1 MSDKKPDT
9 SPKGPPPWMLSLA
22 DLISLLLTFFVMLFA
37 MSTVKVDAW
46 NEIIDSMSKAA
57 VDIENPEETDAP
69 QADNNISTT
78 IRKPAMNLDY
88 LKSILTN
95 NLKNDDVLG
104 DAMLRQESDRLVLSL
119 PGDLLFV
126 SGQAALTRQA
136 QQALFRLGGVLSNI
150 GNKVGVQGHS
160 DPVPLSG
167 QGRFTSNW
175 ELSLSRAI
183 SVANSLKASG
193 YPGSISVYGFADSR
207 FDRISSDLPDQQR
220 FIRARRV
227 DIVVESHSGSGFGDF

>member
-150 GNKVGVQGHS
+150 GNKVGRTGTF
-160 DPVPLSG
+160 
-167 QGRFTSNW
+167 R
-175 ELSLSRAI
+175 
-183 SVANSLKASG
+183 
-193 YPGSISVYGFADSR
+193 PGA
-207 FDRISSDLPDQQR
+207 
-220 FIRARRV
+220 FIRSRPV
-227 DIVVESHSGSGFGDF
+227 HL